1 MKRSI
6 ITKSDSYKA
15 THPPQYPLGTEFV
28 ESYLE
33 SRGGHFDNT
42 VFFGLQYIIKE
53 HLTTPLTK
61 ADVDR
66 AEFFWNAHFGV
77 KGIFKRVMWDHIVD
91 NLGGL
96 LPVRICAVAEGTV
109 VPVRNVMMTIRNTDK
124 KCASLTNFLETIL
137 LQVWFPTTVATYSR
151 ECKKIIL
158 KYLID
163 TGTPEAIQ
171 FKFHDFG
178 YRGVSSDESAMI
190 GGAAHLVNFMGTD
203 TVAGIE
209 MLMIYYN
216 AEMCGFGI
224 PASEHSTMTSW
235 GKENEGK
242 AYENMLDQYP
252 TGLVACVSDSWDIDN
267 AVDKIWGQDLHD
279 KVMKRD
285 GTLVIRPDSG
295 DPVSVTLRIVESL
308 GKRFGFTTN
317 DKGYKVL
324 DPHVRIIQGDGV
336 NIESIEAILSNFKA
350 HGWSADNI
358 AFGAGGKL
366 LQAHDRDEQQFAI
379 KCCSITINGVESDV
393 YKQPK
398 TDPNKN
404 SKRGHLRLVRTSNG
418 KIETRE
424 SGQNYTMEAVE
435 DLLIPVF
442 ENGKLLVE
450 YDLESIRNRAEI
462 VVPEMSQASIN

>member
-6 ITKSDSYKA
+6 ITKTDSYKA
-15 THPPQYPLGTEFV
+15 THGAQYPKGTEIV
-28 ESYLE
+28 YSYLE
-33 SRGGHFDNT
+33 SRGGKFDNT

-53 HLTTPLTK
+53 HLMTPITK
-61 ADVDR
+61 EDVDR
-66 AEFFWNAHFGV
+66 AEFFWNAHFGS
-77 KGIFKRVMWDHIVD
+77 KGIFKREMWDHIVD
-91 NLGGL
+91 NLGGN
-96 LPVRICAVAEGTV
+96 LPIRICAVAEGTV
-109 VPVRNVMMTIRNTDK
+109 VPVKNALMTIENTDT
-124 KCASLTNFLETIL
+124 KCAPLTNFLETIL
-137 LQVWFPTTVATYSR
+137 LQVWYPTTVATYSR

-158 KYLID
+158 KYLEE
-163 TGTPEAIQ
+163 TGDPNLIP

-209 MLMIYYN
+209 MLMMYYN
-216 AEMCGFGI
+216 ADMCGFSI

-235 GKENEGK
+235 GKDNEGK
-242 AYENMLDQYP
+242 AYENMLDTYP

-279 KVMKRD
+279 KIMKRD

-295 DPVSVTLRIVESL
+295 DPVEITLRIVESL

-317 DKGYKVL
+317 EKGFKVL

-336 NIESIEAILSNFKA
+336 NLESIEAILANFKKN
-350 HGWSADNI
+350 GWSADNI

-379 KCCSITINGVESDV
+379 KCSSITIDGIETDV

-398 TDPNKN
+398 TDPTKN
-404 SKRGHLRLVRTSNG
+404 SKRGRLKLVQDLDGVIR
-418 KIETRE
+418 TRE
-424 SGQNYTMEAVE
+424 SGKIYTMEAYE
-435 DLLIPVF
+435 ELLIPVY

-450 YDLESIRNRAEI
+450 YDLNAIRNNAKL
-462 VVPEMSQASIN
+462 

>member
-6 ITKSDSYKA
+6 ITKTDSYKA
-15 THPPQYPLGTEFV
+15 THGAQYPKGTEV
-28 ESYLE
+28 VYSYLE
-33 SRGGHFDNT
+33 SRGGKFNNT
-42 VFFGLQYIIKE
+42 VFFGLQYILKE

-61 ADVDR
+61 EDVDR
-66 AEFFWNAHFGV
+66 AELFWNSHFGS
-77 KGIFKRVMWDHIVD
+77 KGIFKREMWDHIVD
-91 NLGGL
+91 NLGGN
-96 LPVRICAVAEGTV
+96 LPIRICAVPEGTV
-109 VPVRNVMMTIRNTDK
+109 VPIKNALMTIENTDI
-124 KCASLTNFLETIL
+124 KCAPLTNFLETIL
-137 LQVWFPTTVATYSR
+137 LQVWYPTTVATYSR

-158 KYLID
+158 KYLKE
-163 TGTPEAIQ
+163 TGDPSLLP

-209 MLMIYYN
+209 MLMLYYN
-216 AEMCGFGI
+216 ADMCGFSI

-235 GKENEGK
+235 GKDNEGK
-242 AYENMLDQYP
+242 AYENMLDTYP

-279 KVMKRD
+279 KIMKRD

-295 DPVSVTLRIVESL
+295 DPVEITLRIIESL
-308 GKRFGFTTN
+308 GKRFGYTAN
-317 DKGYKVL
+317 EKGYKVL

-336 NIESIEAILSNFKA
+336 NLESIEAILANFKNN
-350 HGWSADNI
+350 GWSADNI

-379 KCCSITINGVESDV
+379 KCSSITINGTETDV

-398 TDPNKN
+398 TDPTKN
-404 SKRGHLRLVRTSNG
+404 SKRSRLNLVKDLDGVIR
-418 KIETRE
+418 TRE
-424 SGQNYTMEAVE
+424 SGKTYTTEAE
-435 DLLIPVF
+435 LELLVPVY

-450 YDLESIRNRAEI
+450 YDLQTIRDNAKI
-462 VVPEMSQASIN
+462 